1 MEMNTLY
8 RFWSMFLRSNFN
20 RNMYIEFRKLSSED
34 ADANCRYGIESL
46 FRFYSFGLEAKFRPQ
61 IYFDFQ
67 KDLLADVK
75 RGSNF
80 ALERFL
86 YFLKRYKYANQLEIL
101 PDVQKELEKF
111 KKSDEYKVV
120 SRFEHDF
127 VANSIV
133 SV

>member
-1 MEMNTLY
+1 
-8 RFWSMFLRSNFN
+8 
-20 RNMYIEFRKLSSED
+20 MYIEFRKLSSED